1 MSVYSCFLKHKHC
14 NDHQRPYLHLEYVG
28 VKSKIMILIV
38 FLTSIFV
45 QAAFAQDSSADPE
58 VAKYRAMLNQYCVA
72 CHTPEGIADRT
83 GLYFREVD
91 LGKMAE
97 HPERT
102 ETIIRKLRA
111 GLMPPY
117 PFPRPDEELYE
128 NFIAWME
135 DEIDTTAETYLPA
148 PGLHRLN
155 RTEYT
160 NAIRDLLS
168 LNIDASTFL
177 PPDDSSHGFDNMAGT
192 LTSSPALMEA
202 YLSAAGKISRLAI
215 GTETAP
221 TLAVFDVPV
230 DTSQN
235 SHIQGL
241 PFGTRGGMLIEHEF
255 PADGEYV
262 FTVKGMTGYFT
273 RVLGNVKG
281 EQLEVTIDGERV
293 YLYDWDNEI
302 GNKEGNG
309 GRTPAIPIKAGF
321 HRVGVTF
328 IATSDLPDTGLNKSF
343 QRTMNSPGAIS
354 GYTFYPHVGQVFIE
368 GPYNGSAAKDTRSRN
383 KIFECYPAN
392 ADQEAGCARQII
404 DTLVTKAYRRNA
416 EDDDIKAVMA
426 FYQAGRE
433 EGGTFDYGI
442 EAAIQRILVDPEFIY
457 RSEIEPAQV
466 AEGESYR
473 IGDLE
478 LASRLS
484 FFIWSSI
491 PDEEL
496 LSLASENRLSDPQ
509 VMRDQVQRMFADPRS
524 EAFIKNFTGQWL
536 NVRGMAASEPVVE
549 LFPDFDSTLRDAFR
563 QEIELFFTSIIEQDR
578 SVVDM
583 LDADFT
589 FVNERLAK
597 HYGIPDVYGEQ
608 FRMVELDDD
617 LDMRR
622 GLLGKGALLTITS
635 EAARTSPVKR
645 GKWFLETFF
654 GVSPPDPPP
663 GVETD
668 LTPKPGEAPK
678 TLRQR
683 MEAHRTN
690 PTCASCHT
698 IFEPLGLALENFDPV
713 GKWRLLDSGN
723 EIDPTG
729 FAPDGTYLE
738 GVESLRDL
746 LSNYSGQFAT
756 VVTEKLL
763 TYALGRGVEF
773 EDMPMLRQIIE
784 QAEQDEYRFSSLVMG
799 VIQSPAFTMN
809 MKHDL
814 AMGEG

>member
-1 MSVYSCFLKHKHC
+1 MLFLKHEHC
-14 NDHQRPYLHLEYVG
+14 NEHQRLYLHLEYVG
-28 VKSKIMILIV
+28 VKSKILILIV
-38 FLTSIFV
+38 FLTSIFG

-135 DEIDTTAETYLPA
+135 GEIDTTAETYLPA

-433 EGGTFDYGI
+433 EGGTFDYGV

>member
-1 MSVYSCFLKHKHC
+1 
-14 NDHQRPYLHLEYVG
+14 
-28 VKSKIMILIV
+28 
-38 FLTSIFV
+38 
-45 QAAFAQDSSADPE
+45 
-58 VAKYRAMLNQYCVA
+58 MLNQYCVA

-83 GLYFREVD
+83 GLFFREVD
-91 LGKMAE
+91 LGTMAE

-117 PFPRPDEELYE
+117 PFPRPDAELYN

-135 DEIDTTAETYLPA
+135 NEIDSSTEPYLPA

-160 NAIRDLLS
+160 NSIRDLLS

-177 PPDDSSHGFDNMAGT
+177 PADDSSHGFDNMAGT

-221 TLAVFDVPV
+221 TLSVFDVPV

-235 SHIQGL
+235 GHIEGL

-273 RVLGNVKG
+273 RVLGNVNG

-302 GNKEGNG
+302 GNTEGNG
-309 GRTPAIPIKAGF
+309 GRSPAIPIKAGF

-328 IATSDLPDTGLNKSF
+328 IATTDLPDTGINKSF

-368 GPYNGSAAKDTRSRN
+368 GPYNGSPATETRSRE
-383 KIFECYPAN
+383 KIFECYPQN

-404 DTLVTKAYRRNA
+404 DTLLTKAFRRNVS
-416 EDDDIKAVMA
+416 DDDVEVIMN
-426 FYQAGRE
+426 FYQAGKDER
-433 EGGTFDYGI
+433 GTFDHGI
-442 EAAIQRILVDPEFIY
+442 EAALQRILVDPEFIY

-466 AEGESYR
+466 AEGEPYKISE
-473 IGDLE
+473 LE

-484 FFIWSSI
+484 FFLWSSI

-496 LSLASENRLSDPQ
+496 IKLATENRLSDPQ
-509 VMRDQVQRMFADPRS
+509 VMRQQVQRMFADPRS
-524 EAFIKNFTGQWL
+524 KAFVENFTGQWL

-549 LFPDFDSTLRDAFR
+549 MFPDFDSTLRDAFR
-563 QEIELFFTSIIEQDR
+563 QEIELFFASVIQQDL
-578 SVVDM
+578 SVLDM

-589 FVNERLAK
+589 YVNERLAK

-608 FRMVELDDD
+608 FRMVELGDD

-678 TLRQR
+678 TLRQM

-690 PTCASCHT
+690 PICASCHT

-713 GKWRLLDSGN
+713 GKWRLTDSGN
-723 EIDPTG
+723 VIDPTG
-729 FAPDGTYLE
+729 YAPDGTYLE
-738 GVESLRDL
+738 GVQSLRGML
-746 LSNYSGQFAT
+746 TNYQGQFAT

-773 EDMPMLRQIIE
+773 EDMPMLREIMD
-784 QAEQDEYRFSSLVMG
+784 QASEDDYSFSSLVMG
-799 VIQSPAFTMN
+799 VVQSPAFTMN
-809 MKHDL
+809 VKHDL
-814 AMGEG
+814 AMNEE

>member
-1 MSVYSCFLKHKHC
+1 M
-14 NDHQRPYLHLEYVG
+14 
-28 VKSKIMILIV
+28 KSKIMISLV

-83 GLYFREVD
+83 GLYFGEVD

-433 EGGTFDYGI
+433 EGGNFDYGI

-491 PDEEL
+491 PDQEL

-809 MKHDL
+809 MKHHL

>member
-1 MSVYSCFLKHKHC
+1 M
-14 NDHQRPYLHLEYVG
+14 EYVG
-28 VKSKIMILIV
+28 VKSKILILIV

-135 DEIDTTAETYLPA
+135 GEIDTTAETYLPA

-433 EGGTFDYGI
+433 EGGTFDYGV

-457 RSEIEPAQV
+457 RSELEPAQV

-784 QAEQDEYRFSSLVMG
+784 QAERDEYRFSSLVMG

>member
-1 MSVYSCFLKHKHC
+1 MKNQFLILLPLVATI
-14 NDHQRPYLHLEYVG
+14 NSMG
-28 VKSKIMILIV
+28 VL
-38 FLTSIFV
+38 
-45 QAAFAQDSSADPE
+45 AQDSTNDPE
-58 VAKYRAMLNQYCVA
+58 IAGYRAMLNQYCVA

-83 GLYFREVD
+83 GLFFREVD
-91 LGKMAE
+91 LGTMAE

-117 PFPRPDEELYE
+117 PFPRPDAELYE

-135 DEIDTTAETYLPA
+135 NEIDSSTEPYLPA

-160 NAIRDLLS
+160 NSIRDLLS

-177 PPDDSSHGFDNMAGT
+177 PADDSSHGFDNMAGT

-221 TLAVFDVPV
+221 TLSVFDVPV

-235 SHIQGL
+235 GHIEGL

-302 GNKEGNG
+302 GNTEGNG
-309 GRTPAIPIKAGF
+309 GRSPAIPIKAGF

-328 IATSDLPDTGLNKSF
+328 IATTDLPDTGINKSF

-368 GPYNGSAAKDTRSRN
+368 GPYNGSPATETRSRE
-383 KIFECYPAN
+383 KIFECYPQN

-404 DTLVTKAYRRNA
+404 DTLLTKAFRRNVS
-416 EDDDIKAVMA
+416 DDDVEVIMN
-426 FYQAGRE
+426 FYQAGKDER
-433 EGGTFDYGI
+433 GTFDHGI
-442 EAAIQRILVDPEFIY
+442 EAALQRILVDPEFIY

-466 AEGESYR
+466 AEGEPYKISE
-473 IGDLE
+473 LE

-484 FFIWSSI
+484 FFLWSSI

-496 LSLASENRLSDPQ
+496 IKLATENRLSDPQ
-509 VMRDQVQRMFADPRS
+509 VMRQQVQRMFADPRS
-524 EAFIKNFTGQWL
+524 KAFVENFTGQWL

-549 LFPDFDSTLRDAFR
+549 MFPDFDSTLRDAFR
-563 QEIELFFTSIIEQDR
+563 QEIELFFASVIQQDL
-578 SVVDM
+578 SVLDM

-589 FVNERLAK
+589 YVNERLAK

-608 FRMVELDDD
+608 FRMVELGDD

-678 TLRQR
+678 TLRQM

-690 PTCASCHT
+690 PICASCHT

-713 GKWRLLDSGN
+713 GKWRLTDSGN
-723 EIDPTG
+723 VIDPTG
-729 FAPDGTYLE
+729 YAPDGTYLE
-738 GVESLRDL
+738 GVQSLRGML
-746 LSNYSGQFAT
+746 TNYQGQFAT

-773 EDMPMLRQIIE
+773 EDMPMLREIMD
-784 QAEQDEYRFSSLVMG
+784 QASEDDYSFSSLVMG
-799 VIQSPAFTMN
+799 VVQSPAFTMN
-809 MKHDL
+809 IKHDL
-814 AMGEG
+814 AMNEE